1 MTVCRQHWSLLRD
14 VEIVMVNGLAPWGN
28 SHFIPRGPMREPLS
42 ALGRADIVV
51 IHNADM
57 ASEMQLK
64 AIRSAIED
72 NNATCSVFYSRL
84 APSHFFEIGPL
95 KIARL
100 DFSDHH
106 FFSAHDLEK
115 IQETARNLMDEHSKD
130 TIVLVTEKDY
140 DRDPEALKTLD
151 ANVWVLSSSLQ
162 IMHHSKQGEDEF
174 MRKVNEIITVTWCA
188 KSHAADRATGC

>member
-1 MTVCRQHWSLLRD
+1 ML
-14 VEIVMVNGLAPWGN
+14 E
-28 SHFIPRGPMREPLS
+28 
-42 ALGRADIVV
+42 
-51 IHNADM
+51 
-57 ASEMQLK
+57 K
-64 AIRSAIED
+64 
-72 NNATCSVFYSRL
+72 
-84 APSHFFEIGPL
+84 IGPL